1 VNAKVFLYP
10 LTIKENH
17 LDSFEHVNN
26 ATYLNLF
33 EQARW
38 DMLKKNGYTWE
49 NMKET
54 GVGPTIL
61 EIKITFLKELRL
73 HDAIIIETQVISYK
87 KKIGR
92 LMQKMM
98 RDGVVCCEAEYVMGF
113 FDLRTRKLVLPMPEL
128 LQAFGIE

>member
-1 VNAKVFLYP
+1 MNAKVFLYP